1 MGHQE
6 AALMVSLIRSSKK
19 LRDDPSSTQSAAKS
33 KPQFRISAM
42 NDSIWS
48 GMTSLKNDLGVARSS
63 YPKPVEVNL
72 GRSNPEGDVDLLRDE
87 DEILFEVDHFKDF
100 KFTGDDNALRL

>member
-1 MGHQE
+1 
-6 AALMVSLIRSSKK
+6 MVSLIRSSKK
-19 LRDDPSSTQSAAKS
+19 LRDDPSSTLSAVKS
-33 KPQFRISAM
+33 KPQLRKSAM

-48 GMTSLKNDLGVARSS
+48 GITSLKNDLGVARSS

-72 GRSNPEGDVDLLRDE
+72 GGTNPEGDVDLLRDE
-87 DEILFEVDHFKDF
+87 EEIIFEEEHFTDL